1 MTETAS
7 DKQPRF
13 GRAFNAAI
21 STEWM
26 ITEDGLRTLLAIA
39 ARLPVEKAVEG
50 YDDQP
55 LEYTRQ
61 VTVRDGVAIIPVEGP
76 IFRYANLFTRFS
88 GGASVEVL
96 AKDFISA
103 LENDHVNS

>member
-1 MTETAS
+1 V
-7 DKQPRF
+7 DDHR
-13 GRAFNAAI
+13 GRAPHA
-21 STEWM
+21 S
-26 ITEDGLRTLLAIA
+26 AIA

-76 IFRYANLFTRFS
+76 IFRYANLFTRFLRRRECR
-88 GGASVEVL
+88 GARQGL
-96 AKDFISA
+96 YLGA
-103 LENDHVNS
+103 